1 MKHIF
6 IVNPVSGGGKAL
18 KIVQNINKVCMEK
31 EFDYE
36 IHFTE
41 KAGDATKIAKKYRFS
56 QNVIYSVGGDG
67 TLNEVVNGIVGSKNM
82 LGVIPCGSG
91 NDFYKTLEIMEDPLP
106 LIDVGKVNNKYFIN
120 IVSIGIDAEVADNV
134 SKMKKI
140 KIPTSQIYNA
150 SIVYT
155 FFKYRFKNIDVEI
168 DENNVRK
175 GKCTILTVCNGRV
188 YGGGYKIAPEAL
200 LNDGYFDVYFVDKI
214 RKPFI
219 PRVIAMLKNG
229 THESH
234 KNVHKS
240 KATKIKFKCR
250 YDLICNVDGEIIVDN
265 KFNIKLL
272 KSALLIYNDKKL
284 INRFLKG

>member
-6 IVNPVSGGGKAL
+6 IVNPVSGGGKSL

-31 EFDYE
+31 GFDYE

-219 PRVIAMLKNG
+219 PRIIAMLKNG

>member
-18 KIVQNINKVCMEK
+18 KIVQNINKVCIEK
-31 EFDYE
+31 GFDYE

-219 PRVIAMLKNG
+219 PRIIAMLKNG

>member
-31 EFDYE
+31 GFDYE

-219 PRVIAMLKNG
+219 PRIIAMLKNG

>member
-18 KIVQNINKVCMEK
+18 KIVQNINKVCIEK
-31 EFDYE
+31 GFEYE

-219 PRVIAMLKNG
+219 PRIIAMLKNG

>member
-6 IVNPVSGGGKAL
+6 IVNLVSGGGKAL

-31 EFDYE
+31 GFDYE

-219 PRVIAMLKNG
+219 PRIIVMLKNG

>member
-6 IVNPVSGGGKAL
+6 IVNPTSGGGKAL

-31 EFDYE
+31 GFEYE
-36 IHFTE
+36 ILFTE

-56 QNVIYSVGGDG
+56 QNIIYSVGGDG

-91 NDFYKTLEIMEDPLP
+91 NDFYKTLELIDDPLP

-168 DENNVRK
+168 DENNIRK

-214 RKPFI
+214 QKPLI
-219 PRVIAMLKNG
+219 PRIISMLKKG

-272 KSALLIYNDKKL
+272 KGALLINNDKEL
-284 INRFLKG
+284 IKRFLKG